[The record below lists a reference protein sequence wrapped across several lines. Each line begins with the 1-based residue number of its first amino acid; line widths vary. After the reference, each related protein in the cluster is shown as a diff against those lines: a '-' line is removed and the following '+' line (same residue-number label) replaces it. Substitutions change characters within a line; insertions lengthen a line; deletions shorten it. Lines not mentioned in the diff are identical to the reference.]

1 MYSGSLLSRKSAPFS
16 KVVTVQSQMQSSQS
30 RSLPKKISA
39 SQPTVAYIVE
49 HTLGCKWMLEVL
61 RLIRQG
67 INRSGAMTRATE
79 GLITKVLNERLVDL
93 VNFGIVEKVAYPEI
107 PPRVEYNLT
116 VFGSRFIEILDII
129 DDLEEYCQSR
139 L

>member
-1 MYSGSLLSRKSAPFS
+1 
-16 KVVTVQSQMQSSQS
+16 MQSSQS

-39 SQPTVAYIVE
+39 SQPTVAHIVE

-61 RLIRQG
+61 RLIRQD
-67 INRSGAMTRATE
+67 INRPGAMTRATE
-79 GLITKVLNERLVDL
+79 GLTTKVLNERLVDL

-107 PPRVEYNLT
+107 PPRVEYKLT
-116 VFGSRFIEILDII
+116 AFGSRFVEILDLI